1 MHCNGRCYLMSKL
14 KQVNEKEKKQ
24 AAKDNLN
31 RMEISYLH
39 QPYIVC
45 PHPPLISSSAAHFP
59 QYKFTYY
66 SQYITAV
73 FRPPKS
79 LV

>member
-1 MHCNGRCYLMSKL
+1 MR
-14 KQVNEKEKKQ
+14 QVNEKEKKQ

-31 RMEISYLH
+31 RIETSFLQKAHTISL
-39 QPYIVC
+39 QAPVTVAV
-45 PHPPLISSSAAHFP
+45 AAHFP
-59 QYKFTYY
+59 DYQYFYY

>member
-1 MHCNGRCYLMSKL
+1 MHCNGRCYLMSKIR
-14 KQVNEKEKKQ
+14 QVNEKEKKQ

-31 RMEISYLH
+31 RIETFFLQKSHTLSL
-39 QPYIVC
+39 QAPVTAAV
-45 PHPPLISSSAAHFP
+45 SAHFP
-59 QYKFTYY
+59 AYQFCYY